1 MLAQKQPCI
10 QRVRNSSLV
19 EWLCAENLTGLNYT
33 PKLGVSEARNKM
45 QEARIGQGGK
55 RQVMIQHYKDLT
67 VYQKSYQAALDV
79 YRIAKQFPREEI
91 YGIMSQIKRAA
102 TSIPLNIAEGYGKR
116 QSASEFKRFL
126 MMAIG
131 SSDEVR
137 VLLDFSKDLGYVA
150 QEVHATVYAAYEEIG
165 KMLNGLHSNWK

>member
-1 MLAQKQPCI
+1 
-10 QRVRNSSLV
+10 
-19 EWLCAENLTGLNYT
+19 
-33 PKLGVSEARNKM
+33 
-45 QEARIGQGGK
+45 
-55 RQVMIQHYKDLT
+55 MIQHYKDLA
-67 VYQKSYQAALDV
+67 VYQKAYQAALDV

-91 YGIMSQIKRAA
+91 YGLMSQIKRAS

-137 VLLDFSKDLGYVA
+137 VLLDFSKDLGYVTPEA
-150 QEVHATVYAAYEEIG
+150 HGILYAVYEEIG
-165 KMLNGLHSNWK
+165 KMLNGLHGNWR